1 MRAFRPSRMPSPAL
15 DQLVLQLRALRPP
28 DLETRG
34 LDPLQVR
41 RALEQLSP
49 PVTPGL
55 DVREVDLMRDLPPDD
70 PRYDDEDAVFLPAE
84 WVVPRGAD
92 PRTRLVYLHGGGY
105 VAGSPRTHRGL
116 VTRIAR
122 AAGMVALV
130 PDYRLA
136 PEHRFPAALEDA
148 RLALAHAFDH
158 GPDGE
163 EPARRVVLAGD
174 SAGGGLALATLV
186 AARDAGERLP
196 ARAATLSAWT
206 DLAATGASIETRAAA
221 DPMLPAS
228 LLKGWCRHYLGED
241 TSPRHPL
248 ASPLYA
254 DLSGLP
260 PLLVQVGDAEVLLD
274 DSVRLAARAR
284 DVGVEVTLDVWPE
297 LFHVFQAFAG
307 ALPEGREAIARLGAF
322 LSA

>member
-1 MRAFRPSRMPSPAL
+1 MATPLEQIIEQM
-15 DQLVLQLRALRPP
+15 RALRPP

-34 LDPLQVR
+34 VDPLEIR
-41 RALEQLSP
+41 RALELFAP
-49 PVTPGL
+49 PIPPGL
-55 DVREVDLMRDLPPDD
+55 DVREVDLMRNFHPDD
-70 PRYDDEDAVFLPAE
+70 PRYEDEEALFMPTE
-84 WVVPRGAD
+84 WVVPAGAD
-92 PRTRLVYLHGGGY
+92 TSFRMVYLHGGGY

-116 VTRIAR
+116 VTRLAK
-122 AAGMVALV
+122 AMGCAALV

-163 EPARRVVLAGD
+163 SPASRVVIAGD
-174 SAGGGLALATLV
+174 SAGGGLTLATLV

-196 ARAATLSAWT
+196 SRVATLSAWT
-206 DLAATGASIETRAAA
+206 DLAATGDSMLTRAAA

-228 LLKGWCRHYLGED
+228 LLRGWCRHYLD
-241 TSPRHPL
+241 DIAPTHPL

-254 DLSGLP
+254 DLQGLP
-260 PLLVQVGDAEVLLD
+260 PLLLQVGDAEVLLD
-274 DSVRLAARAR
+274 DSVRFADRAER
-284 DVGVEVTLDVWPE
+284 AGVNVKLEVFPR

-307 ALPEGREAIARLGAF
+307 SLPEGRAAITTLARF
-322 LSA
+322 LSE

>member
-1 MRAFRPSRMPSPAL
+1 MPSPAL
-15 DQLVLQLRALRPP
+15 EQLIAQLRALRPP

-41 RALEQLSP
+41 RALETFSAA
-49 PVTPGL
+49 VTPGL
-55 DVREVDLMRDLPPDD
+55 DVREVDLMRDLAPDD
-70 PRYDDEDAVFLPAE
+70 PRYDDEDAVFMPAE

-92 PRTRLVYLHGGGY
+92 VTQRLVYLHGGGY

-122 AAGMVALV
+122 AANMVALV

-148 RLALAHAFDH
+148 RVALAHAFDH

-163 EPARRVVLAGD
+163 QPATRVVLAGD
-174 SAGGGLALATLV
+174 SAGGGLVISTLV

-196 ARAATLSAWT
+196 ARAATLSAWA
-206 DLAATGASIETRAAA
+206 DLEACGESVVSRAGV

-228 LLKGWCRHYLGED
+228 LLKGWCRHYLGD
-241 TSPRHPL
+241 IDPRHPL
-248 ASPLYA
+248 ASPIHA
-254 DLSGLP
+254 DLRGLP
-260 PLLVQVGDAEVLLD
+260 PLLLQVGDAEVLLD
-274 DSVRLAARAR
+274 DSVRLAARAKEA
-284 DVGVEVTLDVWPE
+284 GVEVTLEVFDD

-307 ALPEGREAIARLGAF
+307 ALPEGRAAIATIGAF
-322 LSA
+322 LRA

>member
-1 MRAFRPSRMPSPAL
+1 MPSPAL
-15 DQLVLQLRALRPP
+15 EQLIAQLRALRPP

-41 RALEQLSP
+41 LALETFSAA
-49 PVTPGL
+49 VTPGL
-55 DVREVDLMRDLPPDD
+55 DVREVDLMRELAPDD
-70 PRYDDEDAVFLPAE
+70 PRYHDEDAVFMPAE
-84 WVVPRGAD
+84 WIVPRGAD
-92 PRTRLVYLHGGGY
+92 PTQRLVYLHGGGY

-122 AAGMVALV
+122 AANMVALV

-136 PEHRFPAALEDA
+136 PEHRFPAALDDA
-148 RLALAHAFDH
+148 RLALAHAFDR

-163 EPARRVVLAGD
+163 QAATRVVLAGD
-174 SAGGGLALATLV
+174 SAGGGLAIATLV

-196 ARAATLSAWT
+196 ARAAALSAWA
-206 DLAATGASIETRAAA
+206 DLEACGESVVSRAGV

-228 LLKGWCRHYLGED
+228 LLKGWCRHYLGD
-241 TSPRHPL
+241 VDPRHPL
-248 ASPLYA
+248 ASPIHA
-254 DLSGLP
+254 DLRGLP
-260 PLLVQVGDAEVLLD
+260 PLLLQVGDAEVLLD

-284 DVGVEVTLDVWPE
+284 EAGVEVTLEIFDD

-307 ALPEGREAIARLGAF
+307 ALPEGRAAIATIGAF
-322 LSA
+322 LRA